1 MRTVKEVS
9 KLTGV
14 SVRTLHYYDT
24 IDLLKPTQVT
34 SAGYRLYDD
43 AALKRLQNI
52 LLFRELQ
59 FPLKEIREIL
69 DDPDFDP
76 AQALADQIRLLE
88 IKRRHIDGLISF
100 AREIQKKGVTKM
112 SFYVFDQSE
121 IEQYKAEAK
130 KKWGHTKAWKE
141 YEEKAQNR
149 QETQQ
154 TAQSMTDLFGEIG
167 KLRHLSPSDGQ
178 VQEKIAALQAFI
190 TENYYTCTNEILESL
205 GQMYVQDERFKKNI
219 DQAGGANTAGVVSQA
234 FDFYCKG
241 KKL

>member
-1 MRTVKEVS
+1 
-9 KLTGV
+9 
-14 SVRTLHYYDT
+14 
-24 IDLLKPTQVT
+24 
-34 SAGYRLYDD
+34 
-43 AALKRLQNI
+43 
-52 LLFRELQ
+52 
-59 FPLKEIREIL
+59 
-69 DDPDFDP
+69 
-76 AQALADQIRLLE
+76 
-88 IKRRHIDGLISF
+88 
-100 AREIQKKGVTKM
+100 M

-219 DQAGGANTAGVVSQA
+219 DQAGGANTAGFVSQA
-234 FDFYCKG
+234 IDFYCKG

>member
-43 AALKRLQNI
+43 AALERLQNI

-141 YEEKAQNR
+141 YEKKPQNR

-219 DQAGGANTAGVVSQA
+219 DQAGGANPAGFVSQA
-234 FDFYCKG
+234 IDFYCKG